1 MRERRLFDFLTHFR
15 YVLCSVRRGVEKE
28 HQKVFRGDERRRPR
42 RLFEGGTMFGEL
54 FRQKSVEAIL
64 TESEKPEYRLKR
76 ALTVWD
82 LMALGIGAIIGAG
95 IFALTGTAAAGT
107 VDPVTGAVLRPGAGP
122 GLILSFVL
130 TAIACGLCAL
140 CYAEFA
146 SLIPISG
153 SAYTYAYA
161 TLGELIAWIIGWDLI
176 LEYAVGNVA
185 VAVSWSGY
193 FIELLRGLGMEI
205 PAEWRWLTVSYNV
218 GRHTPEILAHAPR
231 VLGVPIIFNLPAFAI
246 VALLTVLLVIG
257 VKESARFN
265 TLMVVVKLLVLL
277 FFIAIGFFYVKPEN
291 WQPFAPNGWKGIMT
305 GAALV
310 FFAYIGFDA
319 ISTTAEETRNPQRD
333 LPMGMIG
340 SLAIC
345 TLLYVVTA
353 AVLTGLVPYS
363 ELNVPEPLALALRI
377 LDLNWAAGIV
387 AFGAVVATTSVLLVF
402 QMGQPRIFF
411 AMARDG
417 LLPSRFAGVHPR
429 FKTPH
434 VTTILTGVAVALAA
448 AFVDIGEA
456 AELTNIGTL
465 FAFILVCAGV
475 IVLRRRDPHRP
486 RPFRTPLVPIVPL
499 LGIASCFYLMISLP
513 RLTWIRFGVWIA
525 VGLLIYVF
533 YGVTHSRWIREHTPR
548 RPLQIAGL
556 GAVLLILALVGL
568 AASHHYQELIART
581 SADGPAPLVAH
592 AERMYGWARLWTMAS
607 LSSGGLLLALGLWLG
622 RRRRT

>member
-1 MRERRLFDFLTHFR
+1 ML
-15 YVLCSVRRGVEKE
+15 
-28 HQKVFRGDERRRPR
+28 
-42 RLFEGGTMFGEL
+42 GEL
-54 FRQKSVEAIL
+54 FRRKTVDAIL
-64 TESEKPEYRLKR
+64 IESEKPEYRLKR
-76 ALTVWD
+76 ALTAWD
-82 LMALGIGAIIGAG
+82 LTALGIGAIIGAG

-107 VDPVTGAVLRPGAGP
+107 VDPTTGEVLRPGAGP

-130 TAIACGLCAL
+130 TAIACGFCAL

-176 LEYAVGNVA
+176 LEYAVGNIA

-193 FIELLRGLGMEI
+193 FIELLRGLGLEI
-205 PAEWRWLTVSYNV
+205 PPEWRWLTVSYNV
-218 GRHTPEILAHAPR
+218 GVHTPEILAHAPR
-231 VLGVPIIFNLPAFAI
+231 VFGLPIIINLPAFGI
-246 VALLTVLLVIG
+246 VAVLTILLVIG

-265 TLMVVVKLLVLL
+265 ALMVIVKLLVLF
-277 FFIAIGFFYVKPEN
+277 FFIAIGFLYVKPEN

-333 LPMGMIG
+333 LPVGMIG
-340 SLAIC
+340 SLVIC

-353 AVLTGLVPYS
+353 AVLTGLVHYS
-363 ELNVPEPLALALRI
+363 ELNVPEPLALALRL

-411 AMARDG
+411 SMARDG
-417 LLPSRFAGVHPR
+417 LLPARFAEVHPR

-434 VTTILTGVAVALAA
+434 VTTILTGVAVAVSA

-475 IVLRRRDPHRP
+475 IVLRHTDPQRP
-486 RPFRTPLVPIVPL
+486 RPFRTPLVPVVPL
-499 LGIASCFYLMISLP
+499 LGIASCFSLMLSLP
-513 RLTWIRFGVWIA
+513 RLTWIRFGVWLA
-525 VGLLIYVF
+525 LGLLIYVF
-533 YGVTHSRWIREHTPR
+533 YGVTHSRWIREQTPR

-556 GAVLLILALVGL
+556 GAALMILALVSL
-568 AASHHYQELIART
+568 AASHHYQELRAKVSSDPS
-581 SADGPAPLVAH
+581 SALLAY
-592 AERMYGWARLWTMAS
+592 AEHMYRLTRLGTFGG
-607 LSSGGLLLALGLWLG
+607 LSIGALLLALGFWSG